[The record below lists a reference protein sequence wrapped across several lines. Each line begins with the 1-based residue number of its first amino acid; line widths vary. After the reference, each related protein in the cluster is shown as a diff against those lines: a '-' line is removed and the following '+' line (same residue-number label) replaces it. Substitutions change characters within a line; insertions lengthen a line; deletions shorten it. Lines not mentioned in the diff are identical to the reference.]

1 MSHQDGYW
9 GPTTSS
15 VDWCEENYVH
25 SYYIAE
31 FWNTI
36 SSLAMVTMGLL
47 GFSLHHNSLGLK
59 ISTSYLFIVVVGIG
73 SVLFHGTLQFE
84 YQMWDEV
91 PMVWTASYLLWVL
104 LSDQG
109 YQYGLAIGIYCGLA
123 TYLTSQFK
131 GSIQFYL
138 FQTSFGVVM
147 WSCFWLVWKLYKGVQ
162 NKQVSRL
169 FRQGTQCLVLAILVW
184 LFDTNLCF
192 VFDSLPNPQLHAWWH
207 ILMSA
212 SLYLFFAGC
221 GHESMRLHGKE
232 PMIEYWGIVPFVSN
246 KS

>member
-1 MSHQDGYW
+1 MANRDGYW
-9 GPTTSS
+9 GPITSS

-31 FWNTI
+31 FWNTV
-36 SSLAMVTMGLL
+36 SSFAMIIMGLL
-47 GFSLHHNSLGLK
+47 GFSLHYNYLELR
-59 ISTSYLFIVVVGIG
+59 ISASYLFIVLVGVG

-84 YQMWDEV
+84 YQMWDEI

-104 LSDQG
+104 LYNQG
-109 YQYGLAIGIYCGLA
+109 YKRSYGFIGLYCGLA

-131 GSIQFYL
+131 GSVQFYL

-169 FRQGTQCLVLAILVW
+169 FRQGTQYLVLSVLVW

-207 ILMSA
+207 VLMSV
-212 SLYLFFAGC
+212 SLYLFFVGVSY
-221 GHESMRLHGKE
+221 ESMKPEKPVIG
-232 PMIEYWGIVPFVSN
+232 YCWGIPFVTR
-246 KS
+246 K